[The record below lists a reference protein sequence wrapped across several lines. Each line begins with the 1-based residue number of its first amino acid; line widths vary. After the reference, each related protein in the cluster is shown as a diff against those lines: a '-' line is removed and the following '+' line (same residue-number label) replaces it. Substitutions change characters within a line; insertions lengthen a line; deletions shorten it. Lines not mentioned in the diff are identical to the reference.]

1 MKKLSAIFAIVCA
14 TSAHAY
20 TSEFQPYVG
29 IDAGLNIADYAYQ
42 TDLEDIYYSG
52 TLNAGARI
60 GRNFGVELFFSHS
73 STNNLE
79 YIDDFYAQ
87 NHEVYY
93 MSFGF
98 DIYGYYNVSHNF
110 DFFTSFGVAN
120 YKIYNKHEYIDPFTD
135 ISDETSDNN
144 VGTRI
149 GIGLMY
155 TFPYDNISGLIQYQ
169 YAPIGNEL
177 INNMSEFSVGF
188 RYNF

>member
-29 IDAGLNIADYAYQ
+29 IDAGLNIVDYAYQ
-42 TDLEDIYYSG
+42 TDLEDVYYSG

-98 DIYGYYNVSHNF
+98 DIYGYYNISHNF

-120 YKIYNKHEYIDPFTD
+120 YKIYNKHEDIDPFTD

-155 TFPYDNISGLIQYQ
+155 TFPHDNISGLIQYQ
-169 YAPIGNEL
+169 YAPVGNEL